1 MRFTYSFGDVARQRE
16 DGQCVSVGP
25 AGETET
31 GALWAS
37 KEQEV
42 VGKKAIINRLPEQ
55 PGDVPQTWADVSK
68 AGKLFGYKPTTTF
81 KQGVE
86 KFVEWRKAQ
95 LSF

>member
-1 MRFTYSFGDVARQRE
+1 VINLGNDQTVTLQEMI
-16 DGQCVSVGP
+16 
-25 AGETET
+25 ETIET
-31 GALWAS
+31 
-37 KEQEV
+37 V
-42 VGKKAIINRLPEQ
+42 VGKSAIINRLPQQ

-68 AGKLFGYKPTTTF
+68 AGKLFGYKPTITF